1 MKVSK
6 CRICGNLDLREILNL
21 GYQKYTGVFP
31 HVSGEE
37 PGGGVLR
44 LVKCSG
50 EGCCGLVQLA
60 ESFDPNEMYGE
71 NYGYHSSL
79 NASMVNHLGEITNEI
94 LEQVK
99 PKDDDV
105 ILDIGSNDG
114 TLLGTYLKHDFKGK
128 LVGMDPSGGKF
139 KEYYADGIQ
148 LIEDFFSARKFLEE
162 TGDRKVKIITSIAM
176 FYDLEDPIAFAKDI
190 EAILDDEGIWVIE
203 QSYLPSMVA
212 TTSYDT
218 VCHEHIEFYS
228 LKQIKYIAEHVGLTI
243 IKVSLNDTNGGSFRV
258 TMAKRDSA
266 FEIDDSVGDLYQ
278 QERTDNVDSPE
289 YFDEFVKKIDVH
301 KKMLLDFLNEQ
312 KAKGRLVLGYG
323 ASTKG
328 NVVLQY
334 CGITRKLLPAIAEVN
349 SDKFG
354 CVTPGTDI
362 PIISE
367 DEARRMNPDY
377 YVVLPWHFKNNIL
390 EKEKQYRDES
400 GVKFVFYLPEFEI
413 V

>member
-1 MKVSK
+1 V
-6 CRICGNLDLREILNL
+6 
-21 GYQKYTGVFP
+21 
-31 HVSGEE
+31 
-37 PGGGVLR
+37 GGVLR

-50 EGCCGLVQLA
+50 EGCCGLIQLA
-60 ESFDPNEMYGE
+60 ESFDPDEMYGK

-79 NASMVNHLGEITNEI
+79 NASMVNHLCEITNEI

-99 PKDDDV
+99 PKDHDV

-114 TLLGTYLKHDFKGK
+114 TLLGTYLKHDFKGT

-148 LIEDFFSARKFLEE
+148 LIEDFFSARKFIEE

-190 EAILDDEGIWVIE
+190 GAILDDEGIWVIE

-228 LKQIKYIAEHVGLTI
+228 LKQIKYIAEHVGLKI

-362 PIISE
+362 PIVSE
-367 DEARRMNPDY
+367 EEARRMMPDY
-377 YVVLPWHFKNNIL
+377 YLVLPWHFKKNIL
-390 EKEKQYRDES
+390 EKEKEYRNES

>member
-1 MKVSK
+1 M
-6 CRICGNLDLREILNL
+6 
-21 GYQKYTGVFP
+21 
-31 HVSGEE
+31 
-37 PGGGVLR
+37 GGVLR

-50 EGCCGLVQLA
+50 EGCCGLIQLA
-60 ESFDPNEMYGE
+60 ESFDPDEMYGK

-79 NASMVNHLGEITNEI
+79 NASMVNHLCEITNEI

-99 PKDDDV
+99 PKDHDV

-114 TLLGTYLKHDFKGK
+114 TLLGTYLKHDFKGT

-148 LIEDFFSARKFLEE
+148 LIEDFFSARKFIEE

-190 EAILDDEGIWVIE
+190 GAILDDEGIWVIE

-228 LKQIKYIAEHVGLTI
+228 LKQIKYIAEHVGLKI

-362 PIISE
+362 PIVSE
-367 DEARRMNPDY
+367 EEARRMMPDY
-377 YVVLPWHFKNNIL
+377 YLVLPWHFKKNIL
-390 EKEKQYRDES
+390 EKEKEYRNES